1 MTELEKAKKWF
12 EGLSYSDKLE
22 LIELYVD
29 PEDLRGEIGDFY
41 KYLDDNY
48 KLEMYRENFDLY

>member
-12 EGLSYSDKLE
+12 EGLNYSDRLDLME
-22 LIELYVD
+22 MYVD

-48 KLEMYRENFDLY
+48 KLEMNRENFDLY